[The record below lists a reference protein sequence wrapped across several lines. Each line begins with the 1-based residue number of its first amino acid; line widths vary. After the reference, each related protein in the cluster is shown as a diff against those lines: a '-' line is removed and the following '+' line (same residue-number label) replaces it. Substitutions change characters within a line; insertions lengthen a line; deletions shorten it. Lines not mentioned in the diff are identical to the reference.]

1 MNNERREFLNTLG
14 WDLVIAKLG
23 VSDTALNQSIRR
35 GFAASWYDVLDEI
48 GRAKGISVPREYFT
62 FKVAKVEAGRK

>member
-1 MNNERREFLNTLG
+1 MNSERREFLNNLG
-14 WDLVIAKLG
+14 WDLVIARLG

-48 GRAKGISVPREYFT
+48 GRTKGVPVPREYFT
-62 FKVAKVEAGRK
+62 FKVAKGEVVE

>member
-23 VSDTALNQSIRR
+23 VSETALNQSIRR

-48 GRAKGISVPREYFT
+48 AVSYTHLTLPTTPYV
-62 FKVAKVEAGRK
+62 